1 MGIAT
6 SLTLLA
12 MTFFFCKL
20 YDKSEFIC
28 LFHQYSLFIK
38 KDFEKTFSITV
49 KYCKLL
55 KNVFQGGVPIGGT

>member
-20 YDKSEFIC
+20 YDKSEFEGMISIAAGREKSPYRC
-28 LFHQYSLFIK
+28 ENLSLRRG
-38 KDFEKTFSITV
+38 E
-49 KYCKLL
+49 
-55 KNVFQGGVPIGGT
+55 